1 MCAMSLHVNSGPLP
15 KVGFKW
21 DSIFEEETKTGN
33 FSFTL
38 SSMFIYIY
46 NLIFIFLYDDLF
58 LGILMLLILNE
69 ENAF

>member
-1 MCAMSLHVNSGPLP
+1 MCAMSLHGNSGPLP

-38 SSMFIYIY
+38 SSMFLYCNIYITQ
-46 NLIFIFLYDDLF
+46 LSSSMMIFFLVL
-58 LGILMLLILNE
+58 
-69 ENAF
+69 